1 MESEGLDPPASERAQ
16 ATPQP
21 SPPAEQSA
29 TATSA
34 QAPEPVQDPSQSQ
47 QTESQVQESADAPM
61 AQLPSAPSQP
71 LRSLSSV
78 PSMSAP
84 PPPGPSGPP
93 PHLGPPSGV
102 PQQMPP
108 PPLPQLFGPPGAPG
122 PTQFA
127 QMPYPMP
134 QPLPQTA
141 NPSPPVAP
149 MITTRYRE
157 GAGPVDH
164 QPHPDCPDTLACLP
178 DTDGR
183 PQHTLPVILRCAIL
197 GSPQKRLTIRG
208 IYAAMEEKY
217 VYFQTAGQTWKQ
229 SVRHHLSL
237 NRLFERVPRAPND
250 PGFGSYW
257 TVNLAAPPGTK
268 RPRKRGKPGAAKAK
282 GKSAETELDT
292 EMGGSADG
300 TAKNGDSADADG
312 DGDGDAIGEKDE
324 EHPGDPDFESEEDTR
339 KDVKEDAVD
348 DKKTNGGPARRTRT
362 RTRQSARQPYPN
374 GTKAAAAVSAPPA
387 PSTTEGGEPVDGTVV
402 DRLQIELAALRRQS
416 AETITRLS
424 EQLTQAQADA
434 TRTRDALTSTQAAL
448 EEESRKR
455 KDAERV
461 VEGLRRAGLLQ
472 GFQPVNTPLNLGPLP
487 PPHSLPHMQ
496 GAPMPMPPMPGPP
509 MSGPPPQGPPRF
521 Q

>member
-1 MESEGLDPPASERAQ
+1 MTAPGQPPMPAPPQ
-16 ATPQP
+16 NLMPGPPQP
-21 SPPAEQSA
+21 MPTP
-29 TATSA
+29 
-34 QAPEPVQDPSQSQ
+34 
-47 QTESQVQESADAPM
+47 
-61 AQLPSAPSQP
+61 
-71 LRSLSSV
+71 
-78 PSMSAP
+78 
-84 PPPGPSGPP
+84 GPP
-93 PHLGPPSGV
+93 PHLGPPAGV

-108 PPLPQLFGPPGAPG
+108 PPLPQLFGPPGAAG
-122 PTQFA
+122 PPHFPP
-127 QMPYPMP
+127 MPYPMQQSMP
-134 QPLPQTA
+134 PA
-141 NPSPPVAP
+141 AGPSAPIIPVAA
-149 MITTRYRE
+149 TRYRE

-268 RPRKRGKPGAAKAK
+268 RPRKRGKPGAAKAAK
-282 GKSAETELDT
+282 AKASEADADA
-292 EMGGSADG
+292 EMGDVADG
-300 TAKNGDSADADG
+300 TAMDGADVDADG
-312 DGDGDAIGEKDE
+312 EGDAVGEKDE
-324 EHPGDPDFESEEDTR
+324 DHPADPDFESEEDTH
-339 KDVKEDAVD
+339 KDTKVDAAEEAE
-348 DKKTNGGPARRTRT
+348 KATSGGPARRTRT
-362 RTRQSARQPYPN
+362 RTRQNARQPYAN
-374 GTKAAAAVSAPPA
+374 GTKAVTAVAAPPTPA
-387 PSTTEGGEPVDGTVV
+387 STENGEAVDGSVV

-424 EQLTQAQADA
+424 DQLNQAQADA
-434 TRTRDALTSTQAAL
+434 SRTREALNSTQAAL
-448 EEESRKR
+448 EEELRKR

-472 GFQPVNTPLNLGPLP
+472 GFQPVNAPMHMGPLP
-487 PPHSLPHMQ
+487 PPHTLPHMS
-496 GAPMPMPPMPGPP
+496 GPPMPMPQMAGPP
-509 MSGPPPQGPPRF
+509 MSGPPPQGPPRY